1 MGPLYKCLYSFTD
14 SKIIP
19 GGVFMIQRLVE
30 FGFIGFPVNE
40 LLEALTD
47 RRVLPAENMA
57 NHKRNHRY
65 CINRNG
71 NRIVIQRMRYS
82 G

>member
-14 SKIIP
+14 SKITR

-30 FGFIGFPVNE
+30 FGFIGVPVNE

-47 RRVLPAENMA
+47 CRVLQL
-57 NHKRNHRY
+57 
-65 CINRNG
+65 
-71 NRIVIQRMRYS
+71 RIWPTII
-82 G
+82 